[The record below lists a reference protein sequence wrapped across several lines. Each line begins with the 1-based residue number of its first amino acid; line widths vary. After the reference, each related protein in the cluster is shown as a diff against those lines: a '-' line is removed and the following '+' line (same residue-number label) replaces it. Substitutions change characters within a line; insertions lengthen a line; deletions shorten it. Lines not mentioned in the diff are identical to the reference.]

1 MNAFLKYAARRFT
14 QFVFVIFTG
23 ISLAFIIAHLSPVDP
38 VEQSLSLM
46 TGFSGSDPRA
56 IEILRQSLSEL
67 YGVKGS
73 VIDHYL
79 IFWRRV
85 LTGDFGPSLSA
96 FPTPVMTIIQR
107 AMPWTFG
114 LLMLST
120 IFAWIVGNT
129 LGALAG
135 YFRNNRFLKVIGMGV
150 MAMQPLPTYIVGL
163 ALVIFLGYLWPI
175 LPISGGAQ
183 VNLPPALGWT
193 YIRSVLVHGT
203 LPALTLVLVGLGGW
217 FISMRSLVSNIVTD
231 DHVVYAELAG
241 VRSRTIFSQYVARN
255 AMLPQVT
262 GLALNLGHV
271 FSGAVIVEF
280 IFGYPGMGQLLI
292 AGIYAGDYSLVLGVT
307 TIAIISVAIA
317 MFLIDILYPLIDP
330 RVKLG

>member
-1 MNAFLKYAARRFT
+1 MNVFLNYVARRFV
-14 QFVFVIFTG
+14 QWVFVIVAG
-23 ISLAFIIAHLSPVDP
+23 ITLAFVIAHLSPVDP

-46 TGFSGSDPRA
+46 TGFSASDPRA
-56 IEILRQSLSEL
+56 IDLLRQSLSEL
-67 YGVKGS
+67 YGVQGS
-73 VIDHYL
+73 IFDQYL

-85 LTGDFGPSLSA
+85 MTGDFGPSLSA
-96 FPTPVMTIIQR
+96 FPTPVMTIILR
-107 AMPWTFG
+107 TMPWTFG
-114 LLMLST
+114 LLVLAT
-120 IFAWIVGNT
+120 LFAWVVGNT

-135 YFRNNRFLKVIGMGV
+135 YFRENRMLKAIGMGV
-150 MAMQPLPTYIVGL
+150 MALQPIPTYIVGL
-163 ALVIFLGYLWPI
+163 ALVIMLGYLWPI

-183 VNLPPALGWT
+183 VNLAPALDWT
-193 YIRSVLVHGT
+193 YVWSVVVHGT

-231 DHVVYAELAG
+231 DHVIYAELAG
-241 VRSRTIFSQYVARN
+241 VRPRLIFSQYVARN

-280 IFGYPGMGQLLI
+280 IFGYPGMGRLLVT
-292 AGIYAGDYSLVLGVT
+292 AIYAGDYSLVLGVA
-307 TIAIISVAIA
+307 TIAIISVATA
-317 MFLIDILYPLIDP
+317 MFVIDILYPLIDP

>member
-1 MNAFLKYAARRFT
+1 MNVFLGYAARRFV
-14 QFVFVIFTG
+14 QFAFVIFTG
-23 ISLAFIIAHLSPVDP
+23 ITLAFIIAHLSPVDP

-46 TGFSGSDPRA
+46 TGFSASDPRA
-56 IEILRQSLSEL
+56 IEVLRQSLSDL
-67 YGVKGS
+67 YGVKGNLF
-73 VIDHYL
+73 DQYL

-96 FPTPVMTIIQR
+96 FPTPVMTIILR
-107 AMPWTFG
+107 TMPWTFG
-114 LLMLST
+114 LLALAT
-120 IFAWIVGNT
+120 LFAWIVGNT

-135 YFRNNRFLKVIGMGV
+135 YFRDNRLLKAIGMAV
-150 MAMQPLPTYIVGL
+150 MALQPIPTYIVGL
-163 ALVIFLGYLWPI
+163 ALVICLGYLWPI

-183 VNLPPALGWT
+183 VNLAPAFDRT
-193 YIRSVLVHGT
+193 YIWSVLVHGT

-231 DHVVYAELAG
+231 DHVIYAELAG
-241 VRSRTIFSQYVARN
+241 VRPRLIFSQYVARN

-271 FSGAVIVEF
+271 FSGAVVVEF
-280 IFGYPGMGQLLI
+280 IFGYPGMGRLLI
-292 AGIYAGDYSLVLGVT
+292 TAIYAGDYSLVLGVA
-307 TIAIISVAIA
+307 TIAIISVATV

-330 RVKLG
+330 RVKLR

>member
-1 MNAFLKYAARRFT
+1 MNVFLKYAAKRLG
-14 QFVFVIFTG
+14 QFVVVVVTG
-23 ISLAFIIAHLSPVDP
+23 ITLAFVIAHLSPVDP

-46 TGFSGSDPRA
+46 TGFSASDPRA

-67 YGVKGS
+67 YGVKGGL
-73 VIDHYL
+73 IDHYL

-96 FPTPVMTIIQR
+96 FPTPVMTIILR

-114 LLMLST
+114 LLVLST
-120 IFAWIVGNT
+120 IFAWIVGNI

-135 YFRNNRFLKVIGMGV
+135 YFRNNRLLKIVGIGV
-150 MAMQPLPTYIVGL
+150 MALQPLPTYIVGL

-193 YIRSVLVHGT
+193 YIRSVIVHGT

-241 VRSRTIFSQYVARN
+241 VRPGTIFSQYVARN

-307 TIAIISVAIA
+307 TIAIISVATA

>member
-1 MNAFLKYAARRFT
+1 MNVFLKYAARRFA
-14 QFVFVIFTG
+14 QFVFVIVTG
-23 ISLAFIIAHLSPVDP
+23 ITLAFIIAHLSPVDP

-67 YGVKGS
+67 YGVKGN
-73 VIDHYL
+73 VFDHFV

-96 FPTPVMTIIQR
+96 FPTPVMTIILR

-114 LLMLST
+114 LLTLST

-135 YFRNNRFLKVIGMGV
+135 YFRNSRSLKVIGMGV
-150 MAMQPLPTYIVGL
+150 MALQPLPTYIVGL

-307 TIAIISVAIA
+307 TIAIISVAVA

>member
-1 MNAFLKYAARRFT
+1 MNVFLGYAARRFV
-14 QFVFVIFTG
+14 QLVFVIVAG
-23 ISLAFIIAHLSPVDP
+23 ITLAFIIAHLSPVDP

-46 TGFSGSDPRA
+46 TGFSASDPRA
-56 IEILRQSLSEL
+56 IEILRQSLSDL
-67 YGVKGS
+67 YGVKGNLF
-73 VIDHYL
+73 DQYL
-79 IFWRRV
+79 VFWRRV

-96 FPTPVMTIIQR
+96 FPTPVMTIILR
-107 AMPWTFG
+107 TMPWTFG
-114 LLMLST
+114 LLVLST

-135 YFRNNRFLKVIGMGV
+135 YFRDTRFLKAIGMGV
-150 MAMQPLPTYIVGL
+150 MALQPIPTYIVGL
-163 ALVIFLGYLWPI
+163 ALVICLGYLWPI

-183 VNLPPALGWT
+183 VNLAPAFDRT
-193 YIRSVLVHGT
+193 YIWSVLVHGT

-231 DHVVYAELAG
+231 DHVIYAELAG
-241 VRSRTIFSQYVARN
+241 VRPRLIFSQYVARN

-280 IFGYPGMGQLLI
+280 IFGYPGMGRLLI
-292 AGIYAGDYSLVLGVT
+292 TAIYAGDYSLVLGVA
-307 TIAIISVAIA
+307 TIAIISVATV

-330 RVKLG
+330 RVKLR

>member
-1 MNAFLKYAARRFT
+1 MNVFLKYAAKRFG
-14 QFVFVIFTG
+14 QFVFVVVTG
-23 ISLAFIIAHLSPVDP
+23 ITLAFIIAHLSPVDP

-46 TGFSGSDPRA
+46 TGFSASDPRA

-73 VIDHYL
+73 VLDHYL

-85 LTGDFGPSLSA
+85 VTGDFGPSLSA
-96 FPTPVMTIIQR
+96 FPTPVMTIILR

-114 LLMLST
+114 LLVLST
-120 IFAWIVGNT
+120 IFAWIAGNI

-135 YFRNNRFLKVIGMGV
+135 YFRTSRLLKAIGIGV
-150 MAMQPLPTYIVGL
+150 MALQPLPTYIVGL
-163 ALVIFLGYLWPI
+163 TLVIFLGYVWP
-175 LPISGGAQ
+175 LFPISGGAQ
-183 VNLPPALGWT
+183 VNLPPAFGWS
-193 YIRSVLVHGT
+193 YIRSVLMHGT

-262 GLALNLGHV
+262 GLALSLGHV

-307 TIAIISVAIA
+307 TIAIISVATA

>member
-1 MNAFLKYAARRFT
+1 MNVFLGYAARRFV
-14 QFVFVIFTG
+14 QLVFVIVAG
-23 ISLAFIIAHLSPVDP
+23 ITLAFIIAHLSPVDP

-46 TGFSGSDPRA
+46 TGFSASDPRA
-56 IEILRQSLSEL
+56 IEILRQSLSDL
-67 YGVKGS
+67 YGVKGNLF
-73 VIDHYL
+73 DQYL
-79 IFWRRV
+79 VFWRRV

-96 FPTPVMTIIQR
+96 FPTPVMTIILR
-107 AMPWTFG
+107 TMPWTFG
-114 LLMLST
+114 LLVLST

-135 YFRNNRFLKVIGMGV
+135 YFRDNRFLKAIGMGV
-150 MAMQPLPTYIVGL
+150 MALQPIPTYIVGL
-163 ALVIFLGYLWPI
+163 ALVICLGYLWPI

-183 VNLPPALGWT
+183 VNLAPAFDRT
-193 YIRSVLVHGT
+193 YIWSVLVHGT

-231 DHVVYAELAG
+231 DHVIYAELAG
-241 VRSRTIFSQYVARN
+241 VRPRLIFSQYVARN

-280 IFGYPGMGQLLI
+280 IFGYPGMGRLLI
-292 AGIYAGDYSLVLGVT
+292 TAIYAGDYSLVLGVA
-307 TIAIISVAIA
+307 TIAIISVATV

-330 RVKLG
+330 RVKLR

>member
-1 MNAFLKYAARRFT
+1 MNVFLKYAAKRFG
-14 QFVFVIFTG
+14 QLVFVIVTG
-23 ISLAFIIAHLSPVDP
+23 ITLAFIIAHLSPVDP

-67 YGVKGS
+67 YGVKGN

-96 FPTPVMTIIQR
+96 FPTPVMTIILR

-120 IFAWIVGNT
+120 IIAWIVGNT

-135 YFRNNRFLKVIGMGV
+135 YFRNNLFLRMIGMCV
-150 MAMQPLPTYIVGL
+150 MALQPLPTYIVGL

-183 VNLPPALGWT
+183 VNLPPTLGWT
-193 YIRSVLVHGT
+193 YVRSVLVHGT

-280 IFGYPGMGQLLI
+280 IFSYPGMGQLLI

-307 TIAIISVAIA
+307 TIAIISVATA

>member
-1 MNAFLKYAARRFT
+1 MNVFLGYAARRFV
-14 QFVFVIFTG
+14 QLVFVIVAG
-23 ISLAFIIAHLSPVDP
+23 ITLAFIIAHLSPVDP

-46 TGFSGSDPRA
+46 TGFSASDPRA
-56 IEILRQSLSEL
+56 IEILRQSLSDL
-67 YGVKGS
+67 YGVKGNLF
-73 VIDHYL
+73 DQYL
-79 IFWRRV
+79 VFWRRV

-96 FPTPVMTIIQR
+96 FPTPVMTIILR
-107 AMPWTFG
+107 TMPWTFG
-114 LLMLST
+114 LLVLST

-135 YFRNNRFLKVIGMGV
+135 YFRDTRFLKAIGMGV
-150 MAMQPLPTYIVGL
+150 MALQPIPTYIVGL
-163 ALVIFLGYLWPI
+163 ALVICLGYLWPI

-183 VNLPPALGWT
+183 VNLAPAFDRT
-193 YIRSVLVHGT
+193 YIWSVLVHGT
-203 LPALTLVLVGLGGW
+203 MPALTLVLVGLGGW

-231 DHVVYAELAG
+231 DHVIYAELAG
-241 VRSRTIFSQYVARN
+241 VRPRLIFSQYVARN

-280 IFGYPGMGQLLI
+280 IFGYPGMGRLLI
-292 AGIYAGDYSLVLGVT
+292 TAIYAGDYSLVLGVA
-307 TIAIISVAIA
+307 TIAIISVATV

-330 RVKLG
+330 RVKLR

>member
-1 MNAFLKYAARRFT
+1 M
-14 QFVFVIFTG
+14 
-23 ISLAFIIAHLSPVDP
+23 
-38 VEQSLSLM
+38 
-46 TGFSGSDPRA
+46 
-56 IEILRQSLSEL
+56 
-67 YGVKGS
+67 
-73 VIDHYL
+73 
-79 IFWRRV
+79 
-85 LTGDFGPSLSA
+85 
-96 FPTPVMTIIQR
+96 
-107 AMPWTFG
+107 
-114 LLMLST
+114 
-120 IFAWIVGNT
+120 

-135 YFRNNRFLKVIGMGV
+135 YFRNSRLLKVIGMRV
-150 MAMQPLPTYIVGL
+150 MALQPLPTYIVGL

-175 LPISGGAQ
+175 FPISGGAQ

-193 YIRSVLVHGT
+193 YIRSVIVHGT

-292 AGIYAGDYSLVLGVT
+292 AGHLCRRLQPGARRHHHRHHLGGDRDVPDRHPLSADRSPRETG
-307 TIAIISVAIA
+307 IAAC
-317 MFLIDILYPLIDP
+317 
-330 RVKLG
+330 

>member
-1 MNAFLKYAARRFT
+1 MNVFLTYAAKRFG
-14 QFVFVIFTG
+14 QFVFVIVTG
-23 ISLAFIIAHLSPVDP
+23 ITLAFIIAHLSPVDP

-67 YGVKGS
+67 YGVKGNL
-73 VIDHYL
+73 IDHYL

-96 FPTPVMTIIQR
+96 FPTPVMTIILR

-114 LLMLST
+114 LLTLST
-120 IFAWIVGNT
+120 VFAWIVGNT

-135 YFRNNRFLKVIGMGV
+135 YFRDNRFLKVIGMGV
-150 MAMQPLPTYIVGL
+150 MALQPLPTYIVGL

-183 VNLPPALGWT
+183 VNLPPALGWS
-193 YIRSVLVHGT
+193 YIHSVLVHGT

-217 FISMRSLVSNIVTD
+217 FISMRSLVSNIVSD

-307 TIAIISVAIA
+307 TIAIISVATA
-317 MFLIDILYPLIDP
+317 MFLVDILYPLIDP

>member
-1 MNAFLKYAARRFT
+1 MNAFLKYAARRFA

-114 LLMLST
+114 LLVLST
-120 IFAWIVGNT
+120 LFAWIVGNL

-135 YFRNNRFLKVIGMGV
+135 YFRNNRLLKAIGMGV

-163 ALVIFLGYLWPI
+163 TLIIFLGYLWPI

-183 VNLPPALGWT
+183 VNLPPAMNWT
-193 YIRSVLVHGT
+193 YLRSVLVHGT

-307 TIAIISVAIA
+307 TIAIISVATA

>member
-1 MNAFLKYAARRFT
+1 MNAFLKYAAKRFG
-14 QFVFVIFTG
+14 QFVFVVVTG
-23 ISLAFIIAHLSPVDP
+23 ITLAFIIAHLSPVDP

-67 YGVKGS
+67 YGVKGN
-73 VIDHYL
+73 VFEHYV

-85 LTGDFGPSLSA
+85 VTGDFGPSLSA
-96 FPTPVMTIIQR
+96 FPTPVMTIILR

-114 LLMLST
+114 LLTLST
-120 IFAWIVGNT
+120 IFAWILGNT

-135 YFRNNRFLKVIGMGV
+135 YFRDNRFLKVIGIGV
-150 MAMQPLPTYIVGL
+150 MSLQPLPTYIVGL
-163 ALVIFLGYLWPI
+163 TLVIFLGYLWPI

-183 VNLPPALGWT
+183 VNLPPALGWS
-193 YIRSVLVHGT
+193 YIHSVLVHGT

-231 DHVVYAELAG
+231 DHVIYAELAG

-271 FSGAVIVEF
+271 FSGAVIVEY

>member
-1 MNAFLKYAARRFT
+1 MNAFLKYAARRFA

-23 ISLAFIIAHLSPVDP
+23 ISLAFVIAHLSPVDP

-56 IEILRQSLSEL
+56 IEILRQSLSDL

-120 IFAWIVGNT
+120 VFAWIVGNL

-135 YFRNNRFLKVIGMGV
+135 YFRNNRLLKVIGMGV

-163 ALVIFLGYLWPI
+163 TLIIFLGYLWPI

-193 YIRSVLVHGT
+193 YIRSLLVHGT

-262 GLALNLGHV
+262 GLAINLGHV

-307 TIAIISVAIA
+307 TIAIISVATA

>member
-1 MNAFLKYAARRFT
+1 MNAFLKYAARRFA

-114 LLMLST
+114 LLMLWT
-120 IFAWIVGNT
+120 IFAWIVGNL

-135 YFRNNRFLKVIGMGV
+135 YFRNNRLLKAIGMGV

-193 YIRSVLVHGT
+193 YIRSLLVHGT

-307 TIAIISVAIA
+307 TIAIISVATA

>member
-1 MNAFLKYAARRFT
+1 MNVFLKYAARRFA
-14 QFVFVIFTG
+14 QFVFVIVTG
-23 ISLAFIIAHLSPVDP
+23 ITLAFIIAHLSPVDP

-46 TGFSGSDPRA
+46 TGFSASDPRA
-56 IEILRQSLSEL
+56 IEILRQSLSDL
-67 YGVKGS
+67 YGVKGNLF
-73 VIDHYL
+73 DQYL
-79 IFWRRV
+79 VFWRRV

-96 FPTPVMTIIQR
+96 FPTPVMTIILR
-107 AMPWTFG
+107 TMPWTFG
-114 LLMLST
+114 LLVLST

-135 YFRNNRFLKVIGMGV
+135 YFRDNRFLKAIGMGV
-150 MAMQPLPTYIVGL
+150 MALQPIPTYIVGL
-163 ALVIFLGYLWPI
+163 ALVICLGYLWPI

-183 VNLPPALGWT
+183 VNLAPAFDRT
-193 YIRSVLVHGT
+193 YIWSVLVHGT

-231 DHVVYAELAG
+231 DHVIYAELAG
-241 VRSRTIFSQYVARN
+241 VRPRLIFSRYVARN

-280 IFGYPGMGQLLI
+280 IFGYPGMGRLLI
-292 AGIYAGDYSLVLGVT
+292 TAIYAGDYSLVLGVA
-307 TIAIISVAIA
+307 TIAIISVATV

-330 RVKLG
+330 RVKLR

>member
-1 MNAFLKYAARRFT
+1 MHAFLKYAAKRFG
-14 QFVFVIFTG
+14 QFVFVIVTG
-23 ISLAFIIAHLSPVDP
+23 ITLAFIIAHLSPVDP

-67 YGVKGS
+67 YGVKGN
-73 VIDHYL
+73 VFDHYV

-135 YFRNNRFLKVIGMGV
+135 YFRNNQFLKVIGMGV
-150 MAMQPLPTYIVGL
+150 MALQPLPTYIVGL

-193 YIRSVLVHGT
+193 YIRSLLVHGT

-307 TIAIISVAIA
+307 TIAIISVATA

>member
-1 MNAFLKYAARRFT
+1 MNAFLKYAARRFA

-23 ISLAFIIAHLSPVDP
+23 ISLAFVIAHLSPVDP

-56 IEILRQSLSEL
+56 IEILRQSLSDL

-120 IFAWIVGNT
+120 VFAWIVGNL

-135 YFRNNRFLKVIGMGV
+135 YFRNNRLLKVIGMGV

-163 ALVIFLGYLWPI
+163 TLIIFLGYLWPI

-193 YIRSVLVHGT
+193 YIRSLLVHGT

-307 TIAIISVAIA
+307 TIAIISVATA

>member
-1 MNAFLKYAARRFT
+1 MNAFLKYAAQRFG
-14 QFVFVIFTG
+14 QFVFVVVTG
-23 ISLAFIIAHLSPVDP
+23 ISLAFVIAHMSPVDP

-46 TGFSGSDPRA
+46 TGFSASDPRA
-56 IEILRQSLSEL
+56 VEILRQSLSEL
-67 YGVKGS
+67 YGVKGGLL
-73 VIDHYL
+73 DHYI

-96 FPTPVMTIIQR
+96 FPTPVMTIILR

-114 LLMLST
+114 LLVLST
-120 IFAWIVGNT
+120 IFAWVVGNI

-135 YFRNNRFLKVIGMGV
+135 YFRDSRLLKAIGMAV
-150 MAMQPLPTYIVGL
+150 MALQPLPTYIVGL
-163 ALVIFLGYLWPI
+163 SLVIFLGYLWPVF
-175 LPISGGAQ
+175 PISGGAQ
-183 VNLPPALGWT
+183 VNLPPALDWT
-193 YIRSVLVHGT
+193 YVRSVIVHGT
-203 LPALTLVLVGLGGW
+203 MPAMTLVLVGLGGW

-241 VRSRTIFSQYVARN
+241 VRPRTIFSQYVARN

-280 IFGYPGMGQLLI
+280 IFGYPGIGQLMI
-292 AGIYAGDYSLVLGVT
+292 AGIYAGDYSLVLGVA
-307 TIAIISVAIA
+307 TIAIISVATM
-317 MFLIDILYPLIDP
+317 MFIIDILYPLIDP

>member
-1 MNAFLKYAARRFT
+1 MNAFLKYAAKRFG
-14 QFVFVIFTG
+14 QFVFVIITG
-23 ISLAFIIAHLSPVDP
+23 ITLAFIIAHLSPVDP

-67 YGVKGS
+67 YGVKGN
-73 VIDHYL
+73 VFDHYV

-135 YFRNNRFLKVIGMGV
+135 YFRNNQFLKAIGMGV
-150 MAMQPLPTYIVGL
+150 MALQPLPTYIVGL

-193 YIRSVLVHGT
+193 YIRSLLVHGT

-307 TIAIISVAIA
+307 TIAIISVATA